1 MKHALVGKAGS
12 AHRQTDTHKHRYS
25 HRAHKYAHKR
35 NTRSRTR
42 LSISVR
48 GTYTFSLLQQF
59 PIVASNRACKTPP
72 HALDWRPG
80 VPTPEVIFPT
90 NRGNYTPQRSS

>member
-1 MKHALVGKAGS
+1 MHLWVRQA
-12 AHRQTDTHKHRYS
+12 AHTAKPTHKTSVQPQY
-25 HRAHKYAHKR
+25 KYAHKR

-48 GTYTFSLLQQF
+48 GTYTFLLLQQF

-72 HALDWRPG
+72 HALDWC
-80 VPTPEVIFPT
+80 
-90 NRGNYTPQRSS
+90 QRHK